1 MARMSNYGS
10 AELAVLLSHLSA
22 PSASN
27 PPGTSDAAR
36 AASPSEAMALYFVAA
51 RLVELQM
58 ELAARADGSDSTD
71 LTVELNTT
79 REVLEGTRRA
89 LLSALESA
97 ETAERGQDVVPGPPT
112 LSVVD
117 GGRARPKRAR
127 QDQ

>member
-1 MARMSNYGS
+1 MASMSNYGS

-22 PSASN
+22 PASTSSA
-27 PPGTSDAAR
+27 GASDPSR

-58 ELAARADGSDSTD
+58 ELVARGDGQD

-89 LLSALESA
+89 LLSALDSA
-97 ETAERGQDVVPGPPT
+97 ETAERGQDVIPGPPT

-117 GGRARPKRAR
+117 GGRARRRRAR

>member
-22 PSASN
+22 PTAAN
-27 PPGTSDAAR
+27 PPGTADASR

-58 ELAARADGSDSTD
+58 ELVARGDGQD
-71 LTVELNTT
+71 LTVELDTT
-79 REVLEGTRRA
+79 RQVLEGTRRA
-89 LLSALESA
+89 LLSALASA
-97 ETAERGQDVVPGPPT
+97 EAVERGAAPVSSPPT

-117 GGRARPKRAR
+117 GGRARRRRAR
-127 QDQ
+127 QDP

>member
-22 PSASN
+22 PSAAGSA
-27 PPGTSDAAR
+27 GASDSSR
-36 AASPSEAMALYFVAA
+36 TASPSEAMALYFVAA

-58 ELAARADGSDSTD
+58 ELVARGDGQD

-97 ETAERGQDVVPGPPT
+97 ESAERGQDVVPGPPT

-117 GGRARPKRAR
+117 GGRARRRRAR

>member
-1 MARMSNYGS
+1 MASMSNYGS

-22 PSASN
+22 PSAASSA
-27 PPGTSDAAR
+27 GASDSTR

-58 ELAARADGSDSTD
+58 ELVARGDGQD

-97 ETAERGQDVVPGPPT
+97 ESAERGQDVVPGPPT

-117 GGRARPKRAR
+117 GGRARRRRAR

>member
-22 PSASN
+22 PSTADPAGATDPS
-27 PPGTSDAAR
+27 R

-58 ELAARADGSDSTD
+58 ELAARGGGQD
-71 LTVELNTT
+71 LSVELNTT

-89 LLSALESA
+89 LLSALDSA
-97 ETAERGQDVVPGPPT
+97 EAVERGQDVVPGPPT

-117 GGRARPKRAR
+117 GGRARRKRAR
-127 QDQ
+127 QDL

>member
-1 MARMSNYGS
+1 MTSMANHGS

-22 PSASN
+22 PSATSQ
-27 PPGTSDAAR
+27 PGVSDASR
-36 AASPSEAMALYFVAA
+36 TASPSEAMALYFVAA

-58 ELAARADGSDSTD
+58 ELVARGDGQD

-97 ETAERGQDVVPGPPT
+97 DGAERGQDVVPGPPT
-112 LSVVD
+112 LSVVE
-117 GGRARPKRAR
+117 GGRARRARAR
-127 QDQ
+127 QDL

>member
-22 PSASN
+22 PSAN
-27 PPGTSDAAR
+27 PSGTPDAAR

-58 ELAARADGSDSTD
+58 ELAARGDGQD
-71 LTVELNTT
+71 LSVELNTT

-89 LLSALESA
+89 LLSALASA
-97 ETAERGQDVVPGPPT
+97 EAAERGQDVVPGPPT

-117 GGRARPKRAR
+117 GGRARRKRAR

>member
-22 PSASN
+22 PSASSQ
-27 PPGTSDAAR
+27 PGSDPSR

-58 ELAARADGSDSTD
+58 ELVARGDGQD

-97 ETAERGQDVVPGPPT
+97 EAAERGQDVVPGPPT

-117 GGRARPKRAR
+117 GGRSRRRRAR
-127 QDQ
+127 QGQ

>member
-1 MARMSNYGS
+1 MASMSNYGS

-22 PSASN
+22 PSATN
-27 PPGTSDAAR
+27 PAGVSDPSR
-36 AASPSEAMALYFVAA
+36 TASPSEAMALYFVAA

-58 ELAARADGSDSTD
+58 ELASRGDGQD
-71 LTVELNTT
+71 LSVELNTT

-89 LLSALESA
+89 LLSALDSA
-97 ETAERGQDVVPGPPT
+97 EAAERGQDVVPGPPT

-117 GGRARPKRAR
+117 GGRARRRRAR

>member
-1 MARMSNYGS
+1 MASMSNYGS

-22 PSASN
+22 PSATN
-27 PPGTSDAAR
+27 PAGVSDPSR

-58 ELAARADGSDSTD
+58 ELVARGDGQG

-89 LLSALESA
+89 RLSALESA
-97 ETAERGQDVVPGPPT
+97 ETAERVPDVVPGPPT

-117 GGRARPKRAR
+117 GGRARRRRAR